1 MQVVVVKSPK
11 CLAGFLRAL
20 FKIKKRGNA
29 PQKNSA
35 RGPVFAPARGR
46 CLVCPVLRHMPPAA

>member
-20 FKIKKRGNA
+20 FKIKKEG
-29 PQKNSA
+29 
-35 RGPVFAPARGR
+35 
-46 CLVCPVLRHMPPAA
+46 